1 MAAHSSTLA
10 WKIPWAE
17 EPGRLQSMAS
27 LRVRHDWA
35 TSLSL
40 FTFMHWR
47 RKMAT
52 HSTVLAWRI
61 PGTGEPGGLPS
72 RGSHRWASQMVQWQK
87 YKPANVGHVDL
98 IPGFERSSL
107 VGNGNPLQWKK
118 PSCLENPMDGGAW
131 YAAVHGVAKSWIRL
145 SDFTFTFH
153 LHALEKENGNPLQC
167 SCLKNLRDGGAWWAA
182 VYGVAQS
189 WTWLKWLSSSS
200 RWVPRVRSFFV
211 TSTACVHILEV
222 KTRLPWWLSDK
233 ESTFDAGAIGDPGS
247 IPGSGRSPRGRH
259 GNPLHYSYLEN
270 LMDGEA

>member
-98 IPGFERSSL
+98 IPGFEILLGRKWQPSSVEKTLLPGKFRGQRSL
-107 VGNGNPLQWKK
+107 V
-118 PSCLENPMDGGAW
+118 AT
-131 YAAVHGVAKSWIRL
+131 VHGVTESWLWL
-145 SDFTFTFH
+145 STHWLFTINNIKILYICEWSVHSF
-153 LHALEKENGNPLQC
+153 G
-167 SCLKNLRDGGAWWAA
+167 KNLLAFALLHSVLQGQICLLLQVFLDS
-182 VYGVAQS
+182 YFCI
-189 WTWLKWLSSSS
+189 L
-200 RWVPRVRSFFV
+200 VPNNEKDIFFG
-211 TSTACVHILEV
+211 C
-222 KTRLPWWLSDK
+222 
-233 ESTFDAGAIGDPGS
+233 
-247 IPGSGRSPRGRH
+247 
-259 GNPLHYSYLEN
+259 
-270 LMDGEA
+270 